1 MSEDYTAQEQETLVD
16 PQPDT
21 EGARSP
27 FAEIE
32 RPLQPRVG
40 ENDRAYSAFLL
51 YCMQAERS
59 IRKIGKAMQIS
70 TGSLRYWRKKHHWE
84 RRRVSC
90 QTSDWSALKAYRM
103 LMDLQVANQEVAAL
117 RVAMDIVLDDT
128 GFSHLR
134 HAVAAQRKGMEAG
147 PKEHDV
153 DPMDKH
159 GTSKSTVDTTESKV
173 VPFKSPLS
181 DDELKTLDVQQ
192 HYRKLRESIL
202 TNHLRPDDVKRQ
214 IGIIDATLGLIA
226 QKIASREL
234 EVKVSDIPALLK
246 ARAMLTGLPT
256 EHVAIQSQHNHQHTV
271 VVESTRMRDAR
282 GKGEPEMLQAI
293 QEELDELQVIVNAV
307 PKKIIEVQ
315 SE

>member
-90 QTSDWSALKAYRM
+90 QNSDWSSLKAYRM

-134 HAVAAQRKGMEAG
+134 HAVAAQR
-147 PKEHDV
+147 
-153 DPMDKH
+153 
-159 GTSKSTVDTTESKV
+159 
-173 VPFKSPLS
+173 
-181 DDELKTLDVQQ
+181 Q
-192 HYRKLRESIL
+192 H
-202 TNHLRPDDVKRQ
+202 
-214 IGIIDATLGLIA
+214 
-226 QKIASREL
+226 SRVL
-234 EVKVSDIPALLK
+234 
-246 ARAMLTGLPT
+246 
-256 EHVAIQSQHNHQHTV
+256 
-271 VVESTRMRDAR
+271 
-282 GKGEPEMLQAI
+282 
-293 QEELDELQVIVNAV
+293 
-307 PKKIIEVQ
+307 
-315 SE
+315 